1 MVLQNTHC
9 HSQFVDTYI
18 VVVTLDSGESCQLF
32 GTLKDVVAYSFETF
46 GCRSRRKVTSPEGV
60 NVGSI
65 GEKVVCFDSQ
75 LDFIFL
81 NFVFDS
87 LNVARRC

>member
-1 MVLQNTHC
+1 MVLPNTHC

-18 VVVTLDSGESCQLF
+18 VVITLDSGESCQLF
-32 GTLKDVVAYSFETF
+32 GTLEDVVAYSFETF
-46 GCRSRRKVTSPEGV
+46 GCRSGRKVSSPEGM
-60 NVGSI
+60 NIGSI
-65 GEKVVCFDSQ
+65 REKVVYFDSQ